1 MVAQVVDREET
12 EGQNA
17 AFVGCREDSADGA
30 RDDADDD
37 VGGAHKHFDSFVE
50 WQSVASDVL
59 DFLDQNALA
68 AVAAQ
73 LAQTLRPGDALA
85 LSGELG
91 AGKTTFVRALVRALH
106 GSDVPVSSPTFV
118 FRQCYAGTPPVEHLD
133 LFRLDDPGEA
143 ADLGLEEAFGPD
155 RITVVE
161 WPERLPGLMPAGAI
175 AIRIE
180 GAGDEPRRLV
190 IER

>member
-1 MVAQVVDREET
+1 M
-12 EGQNA
+12 
-17 AFVGCREDSADGA
+17 
-30 RDDADDD
+30 
-37 VGGAHKHFDSFVE
+37 
-50 WQSVASDVL
+50 ASDVL
-59 DFLDQNALA
+59 EFLDQNALA
-68 AVAAQ
+68 GVAYR
-73 LAQTLRPGDALA
+73 LAATLRPGDALA

-118 FRQCYAGTPPVEHLD
+118 FRQRYEGTPPIEHLD
-133 LFRLDDPGEA
+133 LYRLDDPAEA

-161 WPERLPGLMPAGAI
+161 WPERLPGLLPPGAI
-175 AIRIE
+175 GIRIE
-180 GAGDEPRRLV
+180 GAGDEPRRLA

>member
-1 MVAQVVDREET
+1 M
-12 EGQNA
+12 
-17 AFVGCREDSADGA
+17 
-30 RDDADDD
+30 
-37 VGGAHKHFDSFVE
+37 
-50 WQSVASDVL
+50 ASDVL

-68 AVAAQ
+68 GVAFRIA
-73 LAQTLRPGDALA
+73 ASLRPGHALA

-118 FRQCYAGTPPVEHLD
+118 FRQRYDGTPPIEHLD
-133 LFRLDDPGEA
+133 LFRIDDPAEA
-143 ADLGLEEAFGPD
+143 VELGLEEAFGPD

-161 WPERLPGLMPAGAI
+161 WPERLPGLLPAGAVS
-175 AIRIE
+175 IRIE
-180 GAGDEPRRLV
+180 GSGDEPRRLT

>member
-1 MVAQVVDREET
+1 
-12 EGQNA
+12 
-17 AFVGCREDSADGA
+17 
-30 RDDADDD
+30 
-37 VGGAHKHFDSFVE
+37 
-50 WQSVASDVL
+50 VASDVL

-68 AVAAQ
+68 VVAAK
-73 LAQTLRPGDALA
+73 LAATLRPGDAVA
-85 LSGELG
+85 LTGELG

-118 FRQCYAGTPPVEHLD
+118 FRHRYDGTPPVEHLD
-133 LFRLDDPGEA
+133 LFRLDDPAEA

-161 WPERLPGLMPAGAI
+161 WPERLPGLLPDGAI
-175 AIRIE
+175 AISIV
-180 GAGDEPRRLV
+180 GMGDEPRRLV

>member
-1 MVAQVVDREET
+1 M
-12 EGQNA
+12 
-17 AFVGCREDSADGA
+17 
-30 RDDADDD
+30 
-37 VGGAHKHFDSFVE
+37 
-50 WQSVASDVL
+50 ASDVL

-68 AVAAQ
+68 AAAER
-73 LAQTLRPGDALA
+73 LAGSLRAGDALA

-118 FRQCYAGTPPVEHLD
+118 FRQRYDGTPPIEHLD
-133 LFRLDDPGEA
+133 LFRIEDPDDA

-161 WPERLPGLMPAGAI
+161 WPERLPGLLPPGAI
-175 AIRIE
+175 GIRID